1 MPQAYLWC
9 RLIACCNIK
18 GESSD
23 LLDHKNGD
31 VTDLCCAKE
40 LTRLLENSNK
50 VTQKKGKL
58 ILLKR
63 AVWLLVETRL
73 TQANCNYGILK
84 DLK

>member
-9 RLIACCNIK
+9 PLIACCSIK

-31 VTDLCCAKE
+31 VTELCCAKE
-40 LTRLLENSNK
+40 LTRWFEKSNK

-63 AVWLLVETRL
+63 AV
-73 TQANCNYGILK
+73 
-84 DLK
+84 